1 MSNVNAKNLLAFNK
15 ALTKAATRVRGD
27 MADFYDTVVMEVF
40 RRIDR
45 RTPVITGLAQWNWQL
60 TVGAPAA
67 GILLLGT
74 AGPPGSAAV
83 FERESKKL
91 DGIPP
96 FSNLFITNNVE
107 YISFLEYVRRSQQ
120 HPEGMV
126 EITLTEMRKWLVNV
140 GETPV
145 RK

>member
-1 MSNVNAKNLLAFNK
+1 MKTNVTTLAAFNV
-15 ALTKAATRVRGD
+15 ALTRAATQVRGD
-27 MADFYDTVVMEVF
+27 MADFYNTVVMEVF
-40 RRIDR
+40 RRFDR
-45 RTPVITGLAQWNWQL
+45 RTPVDTGLAQWNWQL

-67 GILLLGT
+67 GILPLP
-74 AGPPGSAAV
+74 AGGGSMAAV
-83 FERESKKL
+83 FDRESTKL

-126 EITLTEMRKWLVNV
+126 EVTLTEMGKWLVNASK
-140 GETPV
+140 GPV